1 MIGWLIV
8 LGILALLLGLLLSPL
23 VFALDYDDPKDRFF
37 WKLSWLGI
45 PLLSSEGKGVFRKK
59 TGKPE
64 KKERRKE
71 PETEEKPEH
80 TDKKGKLKR
89 YWKSHRTAFL
99 CCRNRCGVCGKGC
112 RSGI

>member
-64 KKERRKE
+64 KKERR
-71 PETEEKPEH
+71 T
-80 TDKKGKLKR
+80 G
-89 YWKSHRTAFL
+89 KSHRTAFL

>member
-45 PLLSSEGKGVFRKK
+45 PLLSSEGKGVFRKRR
-59 TGKPE
+59 E
-64 KKERRKE
+64 SRRKRNAA
-71 PETEEKPEH
+71 KNRRQ
-80 TDKKGKLKR
+80 KKNRNTPTKR
-89 YWKSHRTAFL
+89 AS
-99 CCRNRCGVCGKGC
+99 
-112 RSGI
+112 

>member
-45 PLLSSEGKGVFRKK
+45 PLLSLSLI
-59 TGKPE
+59 
-64 KKERRKE
+64 
-71 PETEEKPEH
+71 H
-80 TDKKGKLKR
+80 
-89 YWKSHRTAFL
+89 
-99 CCRNRCGVCGKGC
+99 
-112 RSGI
+112 I

>member
-45 PLLSSEGKGVFRKK
+45 PLLSSEASIAFEQYQTAVQCRNSAVLEQAYASGYRTAVQMFAAGL
-59 TGKPE
+59 GPQ
-64 KKERRKE
+64 
-71 PETEEKPEH
+71 PPIPEH
-80 TDKKGKLKR
+80 EEDSNG
-89 YWKSHRTAFL
+89 
-99 CCRNRCGVCGKGC
+99 
-112 RSGI
+112 